1 MARPKKNA
9 TVNEEV
15 VSVPAE
21 EKKAKRPGRP
31 RKNAAPAEK
40 AEVKAET
47 AEVAAEA
54 PVEAAPEVKEEVKQP
69 AKRGRKKK
77 TEIEAAAVE
86 QKTTKKKTTETKKTE
101 EKQPAKRGRKKAEEV
116 KKKITTIVQYRGNQI
131 EEKDMIEKV
140 EAAWKAE
147 GNKTPIETITMYVK
161 PEDGKIYYVVNGL
174 SGSVDLF

>member
-1 MARPKKNA
+1 MARPRKNA

-15 VSVPAE
+15 VAAPAE

-31 RKNAAPAEK
+31 RKNTAPAEK

-54 PVEAAPEVKEEVKQP
+54 PVEAAPEAKEEVKP
-69 AKRGRKKK
+69 KRGRKKK
-77 TEIEAAAVE
+77 TETETAAVE

-116 KKKITTIVQYRGNQI
+116 KKEITTIVQYRGNQI

-140 EAAWKAE
+140 ETAWKAE

>member
-15 VSVPAE
+15 VAVPAE

-31 RKNAAPAEK
+31 RKSAVPAEK
-40 AEVKAET
+40 AEVKEET

-54 PVEAAPEVKEEVKQP
+54 PVEAAPEAKEEVKP
-69 AKRGRKKK
+69 KRGRKKK
-77 TEIEAAAVE
+77 TETEAAAVE
-86 QKTTKKKTTETKKTE
+86 QKTTKKKTTEKKTE
-101 EKQPAKRGRKKAEEV
+101 EKQPARRGRKKAEEV
-116 KKKITTIVQYRGNQI
+116 KKEITTIVQYRGNQI

-140 EAAWKAE
+140 ESAWKAE

>member
-1 MARPKKNA
+1 MARPKKNVTA
-9 TVNEEV
+9 NEAAA
-15 VSVPAE
+15 VPAE
-21 EKKAKRPGRP
+21 EKKTKRPGRP
-31 RKNAAPAEK
+31 RKTPVEET

-47 AEVAAEA
+47 TEA
-54 PVEAAPEVKEEVKQP
+54 VVPEVKEEGKQP

-77 TEIEAAAVE
+77 TETAAAE
-86 QKTTKKKTTETKKTE
+86 GTTAKKTE
-101 EKQPAKRGRKKAEEV
+101 TKQPAKRGRKKAEEAR
-116 KKKITTIVQYRGNQI
+116 KEITTIVQYKGHQI

-140 EAAWKAE
+140 ENAWKAE

>member
-1 MARPKKNA
+1 MARPKKNV
-9 TVNEEV
+9 TVNEEAAV
-15 VSVPAE
+15 VPAE

-31 RKNAAPAEK
+31 RKNAVPVEK
-40 AEVKAET
+40 TEEVN
-47 AEVAAEA
+47 AEA
-54 PVEAAPEVKEEVKQP
+54 VSGMKEEGKQP

-77 TEIEAAAVE
+77 TETAAAE
-86 QKTTKKKTTETKKTE
+86 GTTAKKTETK
-101 EKQPAKRGRKKAEEV
+101 QPARRGRKKAEEV
-116 KKKITTIVQYRGNQI
+116 KKEITTIVQYRGNQI

-140 EAAWKAE
+140 ESAWKAE